1 MEQNK
6 AAKLPEISFGKAV
19 IAIVVLVVIL
29 FLGFAVLDV
38 DTKVVFTVA
47 SVAIG
52 ITLVCYGFKMNQ
64 VFQWFIDGAKGAMD
78 VILIL
83 MAVGTVIGTWI
94 ISGTIPTI
102 IYYGLSFLTPSTF
115 MISGFALCCIV
126 SFFIGSSYST
136 LATMGV
142 ALMGIGM
149 GMGVNPAITAGV
161 VLSGSLFGDK
171 MSPFSDTTNM
181 APAVSGTT
189 VYRHIN
195 SMLYTTVPAMVL
207 TVIIYLIIG
216 GRLGAQGADLEQV
229 ELIKN
234 GLQANFHITPV
245 LFIIPVLTVAMML
258 IKLPPVI
265 ALLGSAF
272 IAVIFGLIFQGEHST
287 PIEILSAI
295 GNGYSGDSGVA
306 DIDRLMNRGG
316 IGGMMET
323 VAWTIL
329 TLGMGQM
336 LKESGIISAFLD
348 RLLVNVKKP
357 RGAVL
362 STLLF
367 SLITS
372 MLTASQ
378 YLAIML
384 PGMMLKDKYEEVGL
398 EKRVLS
404 RTLEDGG
411 TMFSFLVPWDTA
423 GIYTSSVLGVATL
436 AYAPFACLLY
446 LCPIIAAV
454 YACTGFALFKEK
466 KEAAAETAA

>member
-1 MEQNK
+1 MTQANE
-6 AAKLPEISFGKAV
+6 AAKPVISFGKAV
-19 IAIVVLVVIL
+19 IAVVVLVAIL
-29 FLGFAVLDV
+29 FLGFAVLGV
-38 DTKVVFTVA
+38 DTKVIFTIA
-47 SVAIG
+47 SLAIG
-52 ITLVCYGFKMNQ
+52 VILVCYGYKMST

-78 VILIL
+78 VMLIL

-115 MISGFALCCIV
+115 IISGFLLCCIV

-161 VLSGSLFGDK
+161 CLSGSLFGDK

-195 SMLYTTVPAMVL
+195 SMLYTTVPAMIITL
-207 TVIIYLIIG
+207 VIYFIIG
-216 GRLGAQGADLEQV
+216 SRLGAQGADLEQV

-234 GLQANFHITPV
+234 GLQANFNITPV

-258 IKLPPVI
+258 LKLPPVI
-265 ALLGSAF
+265 ALLASAL
-272 IAVIFGLIFQGEHST
+272 ISVIFGLIFQSDHSDFLS
-287 PIEILSAI
+287 ILNAI

-336 LKESGIISAFLD
+336 LKESGIINAFLD
-348 RLLVNVKKP
+348 KLLAGVKKP

-384 PGMMLKDKYEEVGL
+384 PGMMLKDKYEELGL
-398 EKRVLS
+398 DKRVLS

-436 AYAPFACLLY
+436 AYAPYACLLY
-446 LCPIIAAV
+446 ICPIIAAV
-454 YACTGFALFKEK
+454 YACTGFALFKDEK
-466 KEAAAETAA
+466 KAEAAT